1 MNSTFNSTYAPPV
14 PNTSYAPV
22 ATPPPANT
30 PKPSGPKKPFL
41 GIYLPTK
48 IMIVS
53 FLLVLFILVVRPQ
66 KYDPDTGEK
75 VTTNAYDV
83 SQLIGIAVFC
93 LFSVLAIYSINCLSL
108 QHHLASTTTAL
119 PSGNVF
125 SANAACLTRDNI
137 NQLFSKALNPDKKC
151 EIIAYIFAIA
161 FFVLSVLVFIIGFM
175 NKFIRKTT
183 KSKIENK

>member
-1 MNSTFNSTYAPPV
+1 MNSTFNSTYAPP
-14 PNTSYAPV
+14 PPPV

-75 VTTNAYDV
+75 VTTNA
-83 SQLIGIAVFC
+83 
-93 LFSVLAIYSINCLSL
+93 
-108 QHHLASTTTAL
+108 
-119 PSGNVF
+119 
-125 SANAACLTRDNI
+125 
-137 NQLFSKALNPDKKC
+137 
-151 EIIAYIFAIA
+151 
-161 FFVLSVLVFIIGFM
+161 
-175 NKFIRKTT
+175 
-183 KSKIENK
+183 